1 MRARRTAFLV
11 LGALGQDTACALQ
24 QVLDLGLGRFGQHV
38 HLALHLAV
46 HAPDAGAQR
55 ANGGAH
61 ALELLGVRI
70 TPDLRGQAWGH
81 PVVVLAQ
88 PQSRC
93 KEP

>member
-11 LGALGQDTACALQ
+11 LGALGQDTASALQ
-24 QVLDLGLGRFGQHV
+24 QVLDLGLGRFGQ
-38 HLALHLAV
+38 

-70 TPDLRGQAWGH
+70 TPDLRGQAQGH